1 MVSGEKIEKTVF
13 SVFHNDPGLQSVMYT
28 QVLSCKE
35 NDRTKERFSVVEVII
50 YFKKVLI

>member
-1 MVSGEKIEKTVF
+1 MF
-13 SVFHNDPGLQSVMYT
+13 SVFHNDPGLQCVTYK

-35 NDRTKERFSVVEVII
+35 NERTKERFSVVEVII